1 MFTALLCL
9 ATKEV
14 EKWTSR
20 VKLSL
25 WGIKGTFLTFFM
37 FLAFEVISCYERFS
51 KGEDNTILT
60 NDLLR
65 AQSPVR

>member
-1 MFTALLCL
+1 MFTALLYL
-9 ATKEV
+9 ATIEV
-14 EKWTSR
+14 EKWTSHVWSSHCGVLR
-20 VKLSL
+20 QYFY
-25 WGIKGTFLTFFM
+25 I
-37 FLAFEVISCYERFS
+37 FLAFEAISCYERFS